1 MSGTSAFDVN
11 RGLVTTGVILIG
23 LGSIMVAAGAGLT
36 TTAVFAASRRFVQQ
50 METPPSEIVKQNFV
64 RARRAAEAGTSAWR
78 VNPDQG
84 ALAN

>member
-23 LGSIMVAAGAGLT
+23 LGSIMVVAGAGLT

-50 METPPSEIVKQNFV
+50 METPPSEIVKQNIV
-64 RARRAAEAGTSAWR
+64 RARRAAEAGASAWR
-78 VNPDQG
+78 VGPDG
-84 ALAN
+84 TLVS

>member
-36 TTAVFAASRRFVQQ
+36 TTAVFPATRRDEQQ

-78 VNPDQG
+78 VSPDQG
-84 ALAN
+84 ALSN